1 VKGFKKEFCYS
12 KSRSSP
18 PRAVL
23 TSARVGPY
31 YVGTR
36 IYIPPAYVPGTPY
49 GGKASK
55 FSPFGS
61 TLRLDIGSTHVTQPR
76 TRARHPGTGYWVRH
90 PGTGSWYQ
98 LAPWVQHMVWHMVH
112 VACWHLWLWHLGTC
126 GFGTRTPWHMVHV
139 GTCGFGTRTPWAFGL
154 THVTQTP
161 WVFGLGIWIHTGI
174 ISPIWV
180 RVSGSGTRVTGSG
193 TQAQAMLRL

>member
-1 VKGFKKEFCYS
+1 MKGFKKAFCYS

-61 TLRLDIGSTHVTQPR
+61 TLRLDLGSTHVTQPS
-76 TRARHPGTGYWVRH
+76 TQHPGQASRHPGTGYWVRH
-90 PGTGSWYQ
+90 PGIGSWHP
-98 LAPWVQHMVWHMVH
+98 LAPWLHHMV
-112 VACWHLWLWHLGTC
+112 
-126 GFGTRTPWHMVHV
+126 WHMVHV
-139 GTCGFGTRTPWAFGL
+139 GTCGFGTCGFGTL
-154 THVTQTP
+154 APVALAPAHH
-161 WVFGLGIWIHTGI
+161 GLLV
-174 ISPIWV
+174 SP
-180 RVSGSGTRVTGSG
+180 
-193 TQAQAMLRL
+193 M